1 MKKEEGFIE
10 DFKGLKSEL
19 MSIFNTRIWGTLTY
33 VAIVAGISSSN
44 LENFG
49 LVKEIQIVKYIF
61 FIFIALPLLL
71 HTANRER
78 ARIRIANYIYKIIE
92 PNVPGLYWENY
103 MTTWRKDKTINPH
116 RSIDRWIHIFSLTG
130 IYVITV
136 IYSIIM
142 CILWFFEKGQISIT
156 IRIFIEIAGIIGVIL
171 FILSIIYFYRIFSN
185 ANKDKEILDKVATEI
200 ENQLNIALFKEWE
213 Y

>member
-1 MKKEEGFIE
+1 MKKVEGLIE

-49 LVKEIQIVKYIF
+49 LGKEIQIVKYIF
-61 FIFIALPLLL
+61 FIFIALPLVL

-78 ARIRIANYIYKIIE
+78 ARIRIANYIKKVIE

-103 MTTWRKDKTINPH
+103 MATWRDDKTINPH

-130 IYVITV
+130 VYLITV

-142 CILWFFEKGQISIT
+142 FILWFFEKGQLSIT
-156 IRIFIEIAGIIGVIL
+156 IKIFVGIAGIIGVIL
-171 FILSIIYFYRIFSN
+171 FILSIFYLNGIFSN
-185 ANKDKEILDKVATEI
+185 AYNDEKILDEAATKI
-200 ENQLNIALFKEWE
+200 KNQINIALSKELI
-213 Y
+213 

>member
-1 MKKEEGFIE
+1 MKKEEGLIE
-10 DFKGLKSEL
+10 DFKGLKSE
-19 MSIFNTRIWGTLTY
+19 MISIFNTRIWGTLTY

-49 LVKEIQIVKYIF
+49 LGKEIQIVKYIF

-78 ARIRIANYIYKIIE
+78 ARIRIGNYIKEVIE

-103 MTTWRKDKTINPH
+103 IATWRNDNPINPH
-116 RSIDRWIHIFSLTG
+116 RSRDRWIHIFSLTG
-130 IYVITV
+130 VYMITV

-142 CILWFFEKGQISIT
+142 CILWFFKTSQLSTAIK
-156 IRIFIEIAGIIGVIL
+156 IFIEIIGIIGVIL
-171 FILSIIYFYRIFSN
+171 FILSIFYLNGIIVN
-185 ANKDKEILDKVATEI
+185 ASKDEELLKKAKEKI
-200 ENQLNIALFKEWE
+200 EKQIKDI
-213 Y
+213 